1 MYLFNVA
8 RDVLL
13 PQIARSHH
21 GQVGKQ
27 AHQLY
32 PEDEDH
38 HLDSLDF
45 SVDQAA
51 IYNEYSDDRIYG

>member
-21 GQVGKQ
+21 GQVGQQ

-38 HLDSLDF
+38 HLDSLDL
-45 SVDQAA
+45 SVYQAEMG
-51 IYNEYSDDRIYG
+51 ISL